1 MSALYNIF
9 RDAAGVSTDSR
20 NLQAGQL
27 FFALSGPTF
36 NGNLFAKQALDKGA
50 IAVVVDENI
59 LITDN
64 RVIRVENT
72 LESLQTL
79 STEHRKTLG
88 TTIIALTGSNG
99 KTTTKELI
107 HSVLS
112 TTFTS
117 VATQGNLNNHIG
129 VPLTLLSLKED
140 TEIGVVEMGAN
151 HPGEI
156 ALLANITQPDAG
168 LITNFGKAHL
178 EGFGS
183 LEGVVNAKSELY
195 DYLRNTNGLIFANAD
210 DPKIMAQL
218 KGQDPITYGTATTAR
233 VPATLLKGE
242 NTIRIEVD
250 QQEIQ
255 TQLIGAYNGYNALAA
270 YAIGRHFG
278 VSPQNAKR
286 ALESYISENN
296 RSQIIRKK
304 DLHITLDA
312 YNANPTSVEAALQ
325 NFKAMNGEEKVV
337 ILGDM
342 FELGPQSF
350 HEHQAI
356 ISMVKDFDFTKAY
369 FVGSHFFNHQKEF
382 PFASFFKNVAAVKK
396 HIKDTS
402 IKNSLILVKGSRG
415 MALEHLLNVL

>member
-20 NLQAGQL
+20 TLQSGQL
-27 FFALSGPTF
+27 FFALSGPNF
-36 NGNLFAKQALDKGA
+36 NGNQFAKQALNKGA
-50 IAVVVDENI
+50 IAVVVDEDVSI
-59 LITDN
+59 SDD

-72 LESLQTL
+72 LRSLQTL
-79 STEHRKTLG
+79 ATEHRKKLG

-112 TTFTS
+112 PTYTT

-129 VPLTLLSLKED
+129 VPLTLLSLQKD

-151 HPGEI
+151 HLGEI
-156 ALLANITQPDAG
+156 AVLANIAQPDFG

-183 LEGVVNAKSELY
+183 LEGVVKAKSELF
-195 DYLRNTNGLIFANAD
+195 DYLKTTNGLIFANAD
-210 DPKIMAQL
+210 DPKIMVQL
-218 KGQDPITYGTATTAR
+218 KGQDPITYGTETTAR
-233 VPATLLKGE
+233 VSATLLTE
-242 NTIRIEVD
+242 NDAIRIEVD

-255 TQLIGAYNGYNALAA
+255 TQLSGAYNGYNALAA

-286 ALESYISENN
+286 ALESYIPDNN
-296 RSQIIRKK
+296 RSQLIRKK

-312 YNANPTSVEAALQ
+312 YNANPTSMQAALASFSKKGGKKIAVLGQ
-325 NFKAMNGEEKVV
+325 MN
-337 ILGDM
+337 
-342 FELGPQSF
+342 ELGK
-350 HEHQAI
+350 HTEIEHKRLVDWIKASSIDDCYWVGSAFAPFISSDKHFSTVDQAI
-356 ISMVKDFDFTKAY
+356 DY
-369 FVGSHFFNHQKEF
+369 FSKTPLGQ
-382 PFASFFKNVAAVKK
+382 AS
-396 HIKDTS
+396 
-402 IKNSLILVKGSRG
+402 ILVKGSRSFT
-415 MALEHLLNVL
+415 LEKLVDVFH

>member
-9 RDAAGVSTDSR
+9 RDAAGVSNDSR
-20 NLQAGQL
+20 TLQSGQL
-27 FFALSGPTF
+27 FFALSGPNF
-36 NGNLFAKQALDKGA
+36 NGNQFAKQALNKGA
-50 IAVVVDENI
+50 IAVVVDEDVSI
-59 LITDN
+59 SDD

-72 LESLQTL
+72 LRSLQTL
-79 STEHRKTLG
+79 ATEHRKKLG

-112 TTFTS
+112 TTYTT

-129 VPLTLLSLKED
+129 VPLTLLSLQKD

-156 ALLANITQPDAG
+156 ALLANITQPNAG
-168 LITNFGKAHL
+168 LVTNFGKAHL

-183 LEGVVNAKSELY
+183 LDGVVKAKSELF
-195 DYLRNTNGLIFANAD
+195 DYLKTTNGLIIANAD

-218 KGQDPITYGTATTAR
+218 KGQDPITYGTETTAR
-233 VPATLLKGE
+233 VSATLLTE
-242 NTIRIEVD
+242 NDAIRIEVD

-255 TQLIGAYNGYNALAA
+255 TQLSGAYNGYNALAA

-286 ALESYISENN
+286 ALESYIPDNN
-296 RSQIIRKK
+296 RSQLIRKK

-312 YNANPTSVEAALQ
+312 YNANPTSMQAALASFSKKGGKKIAVLGQ
-325 NFKAMNGEEKVV
+325 MN
-337 ILGDM
+337 
-342 FELGPQSF
+342 ELGK
-350 HEHQAI
+350 HTEIEHKRLVDWIKSSSIDDCYWVGSAFAPFISSDKYFSTVDQAI
-356 ISMVKDFDFTKAY
+356 DY
-369 FVGSHFFNHQKEF
+369 FSKTPLRQ
-382 PFASFFKNVAAVKK
+382 AS
-396 HIKDTS
+396 
-402 IKNSLILVKGSRG
+402 ILVKGSRSFT
-415 MALEHLLNVL
+415 LEKLVDVFH

>member
-20 NLQAGQL
+20 TLQSGQL
-27 FFALSGPTF
+27 FFALSGPNF
-36 NGNLFAKQALDKGA
+36 NGNQFAKQALNKGA
-50 IAVVVDENI
+50 IAVVVDEDVSIN
-59 LITDN
+59 DD

-72 LESLQTL
+72 LRSLQTL
-79 STEHRKTLG
+79 ATEHRKKLG

-112 TTFTS
+112 TTYTT

-129 VPLTLLSLKED
+129 VPLTLLSLQKD

-151 HPGEI
+151 HLGEI
-156 ALLANITQPDAG
+156 AVLANIAQPDFG

-183 LEGVVNAKSELY
+183 LEGVVKAKSELF
-195 DYLRNTNGLIFANAD
+195 DYLKTTNGLIFANAD

-218 KGQDPITYGTATTAR
+218 KGQDPITYGTETTAR
-233 VPATLLKGE
+233 VSATLLTE
-242 NTIRIEVD
+242 NDAIRIEVD

-255 TQLIGAYNGYNALAA
+255 TQLSGAYNGYNALAA

-286 ALESYISENN
+286 ALESYIPDNN
-296 RSQIIRKK
+296 RSQLIRKK

-312 YNANPTSVEAALQ
+312 YNANPTSMQAALASFSKKGGKKIAVLGQ
-325 NFKAMNGEEKVV
+325 MN
-337 ILGDM
+337 
-342 FELGPQSF
+342 ELGK
-350 HEHQAI
+350 HTEIEHKRLVDWIKASSIDDCYWVGSAFAPFISSDKYFSTVDQAI
-356 ISMVKDFDFTKAY
+356 DY
-369 FVGSHFFNHQKEF
+369 FSKTPLGQ
-382 PFASFFKNVAAVKK
+382 AS
-396 HIKDTS
+396 
-402 IKNSLILVKGSRG
+402 ILVKGSRSFT
-415 MALEHLLNVL
+415 LEKLVDVFH

>member
-20 NLQAGQL
+20 TLQAGQL
-27 FFALSGPTF
+27 FFALSGPNY
-36 NGNLFAKQALDKGA
+36 NGNQFTKKALEKGA
-50 IAVVVDENI
+50 IAVVIDEDI
-59 LITDN
+59 SITDN

-72 LESLQTL
+72 LKSLQTL

-195 DYLRNTNGLIFANAD
+195 NYLRNTNGLIFANAD

-286 ALESYISENN
+286 ALESYISDNN

-312 YNANPTSVEAALQ
+312 YNANPTSMRAALAS
-325 NFKAMNGEEKVV
+325 FSKKEGKKIA
-337 ILGDM
+337 ILGQM
-342 FELGPQSF
+342 NELGK
-350 HEHQAI
+350 HTEIEHKQLVDWI
-356 ISMVKDFDFTKAY
+356 KASPIDDCY
-369 FVGSHFFNHQKEF
+369 WVGSAFA
-382 PFASFFKNVAAVKK
+382 PFVYSDKYFSTVDQAMDYFSKTPIGQAS
-396 HIKDTS
+396 
-402 IKNSLILVKGSRG
+402 LLVKGSRSFT
-415 MALEHLLNVL
+415 LEKLVDVFH

>member
-20 NLQAGQL
+20 TLQSGQL
-27 FFALSGPTF
+27 FFALSGPNF
-36 NGNLFAKQALDKGA
+36 NGNQFAKQALNKGA
-50 IAVVVDENI
+50 IAVVVDEDVSIN
-59 LITDN
+59 DD

-72 LESLQTL
+72 LRSLQTL
-79 STEHRKTLG
+79 ATEHRKKLG

-112 TTFTS
+112 TTYTT
-117 VATQGNLNNHIG
+117 VATHGNLNNHIG
-129 VPLTLLSLKED
+129 VPLTLLSLQKD

-151 HPGEI
+151 HLGEI
-156 ALLANITQPDAG
+156 AVLANIAQPDFG

-183 LEGVVNAKSELY
+183 LEGVVKAKSELF
-195 DYLRNTNGLIFANAD
+195 DYLKTTSGLIFANAD

-218 KGQDPITYGTATTAR
+218 KGQDPITYGTETTAR
-233 VPATLLKGE
+233 VSATLLTE
-242 NTIRIEVD
+242 NDAIRIEVD

-255 TQLIGAYNGYNALAA
+255 TQLSGAYNGYNALAA

-286 ALESYISENN
+286 ALESYIPDNN
-296 RSQIIRKK
+296 RSQLIRKK

-312 YNANPTSVEAALQ
+312 YNANPTSMQAALASFSKKGGKKIAVLGQ
-325 NFKAMNGEEKVV
+325 MN
-337 ILGDM
+337 
-342 FELGPQSF
+342 ELGK
-350 HEHQAI
+350 HTEIEHKRLVDWIKSSSIDDCYWVGSAFAPFISSDKYFSTVDQAI
-356 ISMVKDFDFTKAY
+356 DY
-369 FVGSHFFNHQKEF
+369 FSKTPLGQ
-382 PFASFFKNVAAVKK
+382 AS
-396 HIKDTS
+396 
-402 IKNSLILVKGSRG
+402 ILVKGSRSFT
-415 MALEHLLNVL
+415 LEKLVDVFH

>member
-20 NLQAGQL
+20 TLQSGQL
-27 FFALSGPTF
+27 FFALSGPNF
-36 NGNLFAKQALDKGA
+36 NGNQFAKQALNKGA
-50 IAVVVDENI
+50 IAVVVDEDVSIN
-59 LITDN
+59 DD

-72 LESLQTL
+72 LRSLQTL
-79 STEHRKTLG
+79 ATEHRKKLG

-112 TTFTS
+112 TTYTT

-129 VPLTLLSLKED
+129 VPLTLLSLQKD

-156 ALLANITQPDAG
+156 ALLANITQPNAG
-168 LITNFGKAHL
+168 LVTNFGKAHL

-183 LEGVVNAKSELY
+183 LDGVVKAKSELF
-195 DYLRNTNGLIFANAD
+195 DYLKTTNGLIIANAD

-218 KGQDPITYGTATTAR
+218 KGQDPITYGTETTAR
-233 VPATLLKGE
+233 VSATLLTE
-242 NTIRIEVD
+242 NDAIRIEVD

-255 TQLIGAYNGYNALAA
+255 TQLSGAYNGYNALAA

-286 ALESYISENN
+286 ALESYIPDNN
-296 RSQIIRKK
+296 RSQLIRKK

-312 YNANPTSVEAALQ
+312 YNANPTSMQAALASFSKKGGKKIAVLGQ
-325 NFKAMNGEEKVV
+325 MN
-337 ILGDM
+337 
-342 FELGPQSF
+342 ELGK
-350 HEHQAI
+350 HTEIEHKRLVDWIKSSSIDDCYWVGSAFAPFISSDKYFSTVDQAI
-356 ISMVKDFDFTKAY
+356 DY
-369 FVGSHFFNHQKEF
+369 FSKTPLRQ
-382 PFASFFKNVAAVKK
+382 AS
-396 HIKDTS
+396 
-402 IKNSLILVKGSRG
+402 ILVKGSRSFT
-415 MALEHLLNVL
+415 LEKLVDVFH

>member
-20 NLQAGQL
+20 TLQSGQL
-27 FFALSGPTF
+27 FFALSGPNF
-36 NGNLFAKQALDKGA
+36 DGNQFAKQALDKGA
-50 IAVVVDENI
+50 IAVVVDDDI
-59 LITDN
+59 SITDN

-88 TTIIALTGSNG
+88 TTIITLTGSNG

-140 TEIGVVEMGAN
+140 TEIGIVEMGAN

-156 ALLANITQPDAG
+156 ALLANIAQPDAG

-183 LEGVVNAKSELY
+183 LEGVVKAKSELY
-195 DYLRNTNGLIFANAD
+195 DYLKNTNKLIFANAD

-218 KGQDPITYGTATTAR
+218 KGQDPITYGTETTAR
-233 VPATLLKGE
+233 VSATLLTDKDRV
-242 NTIRIEVD
+242 RIEVD

-255 TQLIGAYNGYNALAA
+255 TQLSGAYNGYNALAA

-278 VSPQNAKR
+278 VSPQNAKK
-286 ALESYISENN
+286 ALESYISKNN
-296 RSQIIRKK
+296 RSQLIRKK

-312 YNANPTSVEAALQ
+312 YNANPTSMQAALASFSKKEGKKIAVLGQ
-325 NFKAMNGEEKVV
+325 MN
-337 ILGDM
+337 
-342 FELGPQSF
+342 ELGK
-350 HEHQAI
+350 HTETEHKLLVDWI
-356 ISMVKDFDFTKAY
+356 KTSSIDDCY
-369 FVGSHFFNHQKEF
+369 WVGSA
-382 PFASFFKNVAAVKK
+382 FASFVPTERYFSTVDQAMDYFSKTPLGQA
-396 HIKDTS
+396 
-402 IKNSLILVKGSRG
+402 SLLVKGSRSFT
-415 MALEHLLNVL
+415 LEKLVDVFH

>member
-20 NLQAGQL
+20 NLQGSQL
-27 FFALSGPTF
+27 FFALSGPNF

-50 IAVVVDENI
+50 IAVVVDEDI
-59 LITDN
+59 SITDN
-64 RVIRVENT
+64 RVIRVENS

-156 ALLANITQPDAG
+156 ALLANIAQPDAG

-183 LEGVVNAKSELY
+183 MEGVVKAKSELY
-195 DYLRNTNGLIFANAD
+195 DYLKNTNGLIFANAD
-210 DPKIMAQL
+210 DSKIMAQL
-218 KGQDPITYGTATTAR
+218 KGQDPITYGTETTAR
-233 VPATLLKGE
+233 VSATLLQEKD
-242 NTIRIEVD
+242 TIAIEVD

-255 TQLIGAYNGYNALAA
+255 TQLSGAYNGYNALAG
-270 YAIGRHFG
+270 YASGRHFG
-278 VSPQNAKR
+278 ISSQNAKS

-296 RSQIIRKK
+296 RSQLIRKK

-312 YNANPTSVEAALQ
+312 YNANPTSMRAALAS
-325 NFKAMNGEEKVV
+325 FSKKEGKKIA
-337 ILGDM
+337 ILGQM
-342 FELGPQSF
+342 NELGK
-350 HEHQAI
+350 HTEIEHKQLVDWI
-356 ISMVKDFDFTKAY
+356 KASPINDCY
-369 FVGSHFFNHQKEF
+369 WVGSAFAPFVYSDKHFSTVDQAMDYFSKTPIGQ
-382 PFASFFKNVAAVKK
+382 AS
-396 HIKDTS
+396 
-402 IKNSLILVKGSRG
+402 LLVKGSRSFT
-415 MALEHLLNVL
+415 LEKLVDVFH

>member
-20 NLQAGQL
+20 TLQSGQL
-27 FFALSGPTF
+27 FFALSGPNF
-36 NGNLFAKQALDKGA
+36 NGNQFAKQALNKGA
-50 IAVVVDENI
+50 IAVVVDEEVSI
-59 LITDN
+59 SDD

-72 LESLQTL
+72 LRSLQTL
-79 STEHRKTLG
+79 ATEHRKKLG

-112 TTFTS
+112 TTYTT

-129 VPLTLLSLKED
+129 VPLTLLSLQKD

-156 ALLANITQPDAG
+156 ALLANITQPNAG
-168 LITNFGKAHL
+168 LVTNFGKAHL

-183 LEGVVNAKSELY
+183 LDGVVKAKSELF
-195 DYLRNTNGLIFANAD
+195 DYLKTTNGLIIANAD

-218 KGQDPITYGTATTAR
+218 KGQDPITYGTETTAR
-233 VPATLLKGE
+233 VSATLLTE
-242 NTIRIEVD
+242 NDAIRIEVD

-255 TQLIGAYNGYNALAA
+255 TQLSGAYNGYNALAA

-286 ALESYISENN
+286 ALESYIPDNN
-296 RSQIIRKK
+296 RSQLIRKK

-312 YNANPTSVEAALQ
+312 YNANPTSMQAALASFSKKGGKKIAVLGQ
-325 NFKAMNGEEKVV
+325 MN
-337 ILGDM
+337 
-342 FELGPQSF
+342 ELGK
-350 HEHQAI
+350 HTEIEHKRLVDWIKSSSIDDCYWVGSAFAPFISSDKYFSTVDQAI
-356 ISMVKDFDFTKAY
+356 DY
-369 FVGSHFFNHQKEF
+369 FSKTPLRQ
-382 PFASFFKNVAAVKK
+382 AS
-396 HIKDTS
+396 
-402 IKNSLILVKGSRG
+402 ILVKGSRSFT
-415 MALEHLLNVL
+415 LEKLVDVFH

>member
-50 IAVVVDENI
+50 IAVVVDEDI
-59 LITDN
+59 SITDN
-64 RVIRVENT
+64 RVIRVENS

-129 VPLTLLSLKED
+129 VPLTLLSLKEE

-156 ALLANITQPDAG
+156 ALLANIAQPDAG

-183 LEGVVNAKSELY
+183 MEGVVKAKSELY
-195 DYLRNTNGLIFANAD
+195 DYLKNTNGLIFANAD
-210 DPKIMAQL
+210 DSKIMAQL
-218 KGQDPITYGTATTAR
+218 KGQDPITYGTETTAR
-233 VPATLLKGE
+233 VSATLLQEKD
-242 NTIRIEVD
+242 TIAIEVD

-255 TQLIGAYNGYNALAA
+255 TQLSGAYNGYNALAA

-278 VSPQNAKR
+278 VSSQNAKS

-296 RSQIIRKK
+296 RSQLIRKK

-312 YNANPTSVEAALQ
+312 YNANPTSMHAALVS
-325 NFKAMNGEEKVV
+325 FSKKEGKKIA
-337 ILGDM
+337 ILGQM
-342 FELGPQSF
+342 NELGK
-350 HEHQAI
+350 HTEIEHKQLVDWI
-356 ISMVKDFDFTKAY
+356 KASSIDDCY
-369 FVGSHFFNHQKEF
+369 WVGSAFA
-382 PFASFFKNVAAVKK
+382 PFVYSDKYFSTVDQAMDYFSKTPLGQAS
-396 HIKDTS
+396 
-402 IKNSLILVKGSRG
+402 LLVKGSRSFT
-415 MALEHLLNVL
+415 LEKLVDVFH

>member
-20 NLQAGQL
+20 TLQSGQL
-27 FFALSGPTF
+27 FFALSGPNF
-36 NGNLFAKQALDKGA
+36 NGNQFAKQALNKGA
-50 IAVVVDENI
+50 IAVVVDEDVSI
-59 LITDN
+59 SDD

-72 LESLQTL
+72 LRSLQTL
-79 STEHRKTLG
+79 ATEHRKKLG

-112 TTFTS
+112 TTYTT

-129 VPLTLLSLKED
+129 VPLTLLSLQKD

-151 HPGEI
+151 HLGEI
-156 ALLANITQPDAG
+156 AVLVNIAQPDFG

-183 LEGVVNAKSELY
+183 LEGVVKAKSELF
-195 DYLRNTNGLIFANAD
+195 DYLKTTNGLIFANAD
-210 DPKIMAQL
+210 DPKIMVQL
-218 KGQDPITYGTATTAR
+218 KGQDPITYGTETTAR
-233 VPATLLKGE
+233 VSATLLTE
-242 NTIRIEVD
+242 NDAIRIEVD

-255 TQLIGAYNGYNALAA
+255 TQLSGAYNGYNALAA

-286 ALESYISENN
+286 ALESYIPDNN
-296 RSQIIRKK
+296 RSQLIRKK

-312 YNANPTSVEAALQ
+312 YNANPTSMQAALASFSKKGGKKIAVLGQ
-325 NFKAMNGEEKVV
+325 MN
-337 ILGDM
+337 
-342 FELGPQSF
+342 ELGK
-350 HEHQAI
+350 HTEIEHKRLVDWIKASSIDDCYWVGSAFAPFISSDKYFSTVDQAI
-356 ISMVKDFDFTKAY
+356 DY
-369 FVGSHFFNHQKEF
+369 FSKTPLRQ
-382 PFASFFKNVAAVKK
+382 AS
-396 HIKDTS
+396 
-402 IKNSLILVKGSRG
+402 ILVKGSRSFT
-415 MALEHLLNVL
+415 LEKLVDVFH

>member
-20 NLQAGQL
+20 TLQSGQL
-27 FFALSGPTF
+27 FFALSGPNF
-36 NGNLFAKQALDKGA
+36 NGNQFAKQALNKGA
-50 IAVVVDENI
+50 IAVVVDEDVSI
-59 LITDN
+59 SDD

-72 LESLQTL
+72 LRSLQTL
-79 STEHRKTLG
+79 ATEHRKKLG

-112 TTFTS
+112 TTYTT

-129 VPLTLLSLKED
+129 VPLTLLSLQED

-156 ALLANITQPDAG
+156 AVLANIAQPDFG

-183 LEGVVNAKSELY
+183 LEGVVKAKSELF
-195 DYLRNTNGLIFANAD
+195 DYLKTTNGLIFANAD
-210 DPKIMAQL
+210 DPKIMVQL
-218 KGQDPITYGTATTAR
+218 KGQDPITYGTETTAR
-233 VPATLLKGE
+233 VSATLLTE
-242 NTIRIEVD
+242 NDAIRIEVD

-255 TQLIGAYNGYNALAA
+255 TQLSGAYNGYNALAA

-286 ALESYISENN
+286 ALESYIPDNN
-296 RSQIIRKK
+296 RSQLIRKK

-312 YNANPTSVEAALQ
+312 YNANPTSMQAALASFSKKGGKKIAVLGQ
-325 NFKAMNGEEKVV
+325 MN
-337 ILGDM
+337 
-342 FELGPQSF
+342 ELGK
-350 HEHQAI
+350 HTEIEHKRLVDWTKASSIDDCYWVGSAFAPFISSDKYFSTVDQAI
-356 ISMVKDFDFTKAY
+356 DY
-369 FVGSHFFNHQKEF
+369 FSKTPLGQ
-382 PFASFFKNVAAVKK
+382 AS
-396 HIKDTS
+396 
-402 IKNSLILVKGSRG
+402 ILVKGSRSFT
-415 MALEHLLNVL
+415 LEKLVDVFH

>member
-20 NLQAGQL
+20 TLQSGQL
-27 FFALSGPTF
+27 FFALSGPNF
-36 NGNLFAKQALDKGA
+36 NGNQFAKQALNKGA
-50 IAVVVDENI
+50 IAVVVDEDVSI
-59 LITDN
+59 SDD

-72 LESLQTL
+72 LRSLQTL
-79 STEHRKTLG
+79 ATEHRKKLG

-112 TTFTS
+112 TTYTT

-129 VPLTLLSLKED
+129 VPLTLLSLQKD

-156 ALLANITQPDAG
+156 ALLANITQPNAG
-168 LITNFGKAHL
+168 LVTNFGKAHL

-183 LEGVVNAKSELY
+183 LDGVVKAKSELF
-195 DYLRNTNGLIFANAD
+195 DYLKTTNGLIIANAD

-218 KGQDPITYGTATTAR
+218 KGQDPITYGTETTAR
-233 VPATLLKGE
+233 VSATLLTE
-242 NTIRIEVD
+242 NDAIRIEVD

-255 TQLIGAYNGYNALAA
+255 TQLSGAYNGYNALAA

-286 ALESYISENN
+286 ALESYIPDNN
-296 RSQIIRKK
+296 RSQLIRKK

-312 YNANPTSVEAALQ
+312 YNANPTSMQAALASFSKKGGKKIAVLGQ
-325 NFKAMNGEEKVV
+325 MN
-337 ILGDM
+337 
-342 FELGPQSF
+342 ELGK
-350 HEHQAI
+350 HTEIEHKRLVDWIKSSSIDDCYWVGSAFAPFISSDKYFSTVDQAI
-356 ISMVKDFDFTKAY
+356 DY
-369 FVGSHFFNHQKEF
+369 FSKTPLRQ
-382 PFASFFKNVAAVKK
+382 AS
-396 HIKDTS
+396 
-402 IKNSLILVKGSRG
+402 ILVKGSRSFT
-415 MALEHLLNVL
+415 LEKLVDVFH

>member
-20 NLQAGQL
+20 TLQSGQL
-27 FFALSGPTF
+27 FFALSGPNF
-36 NGNLFAKQALDKGA
+36 NGNQFAKQALNKGA
-50 IAVVVDENI
+50 IAVVIDEDVSI
-59 LITDN
+59 SDD

-72 LESLQTL
+72 LRSLQTL
-79 STEHRKTLG
+79 ATEHRKKLG

-112 TTFTS
+112 TTYTT

-129 VPLTLLSLKED
+129 VPLTLLSLQKD

-156 ALLANITQPDAG
+156 ALLANITQPNAG
-168 LITNFGKAHL
+168 LVTNFGKAHL

-183 LEGVVNAKSELY
+183 LDGVVKAKSELF
-195 DYLRNTNGLIFANAD
+195 DYLKTTNGLIFANAD

-218 KGQDPITYGTATTAR
+218 KGQDPITYGTETTAR
-233 VPATLLKGE
+233 VSATLLTE
-242 NTIRIEVD
+242 NDAIRIEVD

-255 TQLIGAYNGYNALAA
+255 TQLSGAYNGYNALAA

-286 ALESYISENN
+286 ALESYIPDNN
-296 RSQIIRKK
+296 RSQLIRKK

-312 YNANPTSVEAALQ
+312 YNANPTSMQAALASFSKKGGKKIAVLGQ
-325 NFKAMNGEEKVV
+325 MN
-337 ILGDM
+337 
-342 FELGPQSF
+342 ELGK
-350 HEHQAI
+350 HTEIEHKRLVDWIKASSIDDCYWVGSAFAPFISSDKYFSTVDQAI
-356 ISMVKDFDFTKAY
+356 DY
-369 FVGSHFFNHQKEF
+369 FSKTPLGQ
-382 PFASFFKNVAAVKK
+382 AS
-396 HIKDTS
+396 
-402 IKNSLILVKGSRG
+402 ILVKGSRSFT
-415 MALEHLLNVL
+415 LEKLVDVFH

>member
-20 NLQAGQL
+20 TLQSGQL
-27 FFALSGPTF
+27 FFALSGPNF
-36 NGNLFAKQALDKGA
+36 NGNQFAKQALNKGA
-50 IAVVVDENI
+50 IAVVVDEDVSI
-59 LITDN
+59 SDD

-72 LESLQTL
+72 LRSLQTL
-79 STEHRKTLG
+79 ATEHRKKLG

-112 TTFTS
+112 TTYTT

-129 VPLTLLSLKED
+129 VPLTLLSLQKD

-151 HPGEI
+151 HLGEI
-156 ALLANITQPDAG
+156 AVLANIAQPDFG

-183 LEGVVNAKSELY
+183 LEGVVKAKSELF
-195 DYLRNTNGLIFANAD
+195 DYLKKTNGLIFANAD

-218 KGQDPITYGTATTAR
+218 KGQDPITYGTETTAR
-233 VPATLLKGE
+233 VSATLLTE
-242 NTIRIEVD
+242 NDAIRIEVD

-255 TQLIGAYNGYNALAA
+255 TQLSGAYNGYNALAA

-286 ALESYISENN
+286 ALESYIPDNN
-296 RSQIIRKK
+296 RSQLIRKK

-312 YNANPTSVEAALQ
+312 YNANPTSMQAALASFSKKGGKKIAVLGQ
-325 NFKAMNGEEKVV
+325 MN
-337 ILGDM
+337 
-342 FELGPQSF
+342 ELGK
-350 HEHQAI
+350 HTEIEHKRLVDWI
-356 ISMVKDFDFTKAY
+356 KSSSIDDCY
-369 FVGSHFFNHQKEF
+369 WVGSAFA
-382 PFASFFKNVAAVKK
+382 PFVPTDRYFSNVDQAMDYFSKTSLGQAS
-396 HIKDTS
+396 
-402 IKNSLILVKGSRG
+402 LLVKGSRSFT
-415 MALEHLLNVL
+415 LEKLVVVFH

>member
-20 NLQAGQL
+20 TLQAGQL
-27 FFALSGPTF
+27 FFALSGPNY
-36 NGNLFAKQALDKGA
+36 NGNQFTKKALEKGA
-50 IAVVVDENI
+50 IAVVIDEDI
-59 LITDN
+59 SITDN

-72 LESLQTL
+72 LKSLQTL

-195 DYLRNTNGLIFANAD
+195 DYLRITNGLIFANAD

-312 YNANPTSVEAALQ
+312 YNANPTSMRAALAS
-325 NFKAMNGEEKVV
+325 FSKKEGKKIA
-337 ILGDM
+337 ILGQM
-342 FELGPQSF
+342 NELGK
-350 HEHQAI
+350 HTEIEHKQLVDWI
-356 ISMVKDFDFTKAY
+356 KASPIDNCY
-369 FVGSHFFNHQKEF
+369 WVGSAFA
-382 PFASFFKNVAAVKK
+382 PFVYSDKYFSTVDQAMDYFSKTPLGQAS
-396 HIKDTS
+396 
-402 IKNSLILVKGSRG
+402 LLVKGSRSFT
-415 MALEHLLNVL
+415 LEKLVDVFH

>member
-20 NLQAGQL
+20 TLQSGQL
-27 FFALSGPTF
+27 FFALSGPNF
-36 NGNLFAKQALDKGA
+36 NGNQFAKQALNKGA
-50 IAVVVDENI
+50 IAVVVDEDVSI
-59 LITDN
+59 SDD

-72 LESLQTL
+72 LRSLQTL
-79 STEHRKTLG
+79 ATEHRKKLG

-112 TTFTS
+112 TTYTT

-129 VPLTLLSLKED
+129 VPLTLLSLQKD

-151 HPGEI
+151 HLGEI
-156 ALLANITQPDAG
+156 AVLANIAQPDFG

-183 LEGVVNAKSELY
+183 LEGVVKAKSELF
-195 DYLRNTNGLIFANAD
+195 DYLKTTNGLIFANAD
-210 DPKIMAQL
+210 DPKIMVQL
-218 KGQDPITYGTATTAR
+218 KGQDPITYGTETTAR
-233 VPATLLKGE
+233 VSATLLTE
-242 NTIRIEVD
+242 NDAIRIEVD

-255 TQLIGAYNGYNALAA
+255 TQLSGAYNGYNALAA

-286 ALESYISENN
+286 ALESYIPDNN
-296 RSQIIRKK
+296 RSQLIRKK

-312 YNANPTSVEAALQ
+312 YNANPTSMQAALASFSKKEGKKIAVLGQ
-325 NFKAMNGEEKVV
+325 MN
-337 ILGDM
+337 
-342 FELGPQSF
+342 ELGK
-350 HEHQAI
+350 HTETEHKRLVDWIKASSIDDCYWVGSAFAPFISSDKYFSTVDQAI
-356 ISMVKDFDFTKAY
+356 DY
-369 FVGSHFFNHQKEF
+369 FSKTPLGQ
-382 PFASFFKNVAAVKK
+382 AS
-396 HIKDTS
+396 
-402 IKNSLILVKGSRG
+402 ILVKGSRSFT
-415 MALEHLLNVL
+415 LEKLVDVFH